1 MQREI
6 ESVPDDLK
14 YRNLIPSTITITEM
28 PYLIVF
34 GKLYVGL
41 KKNVMPKLPC
51 SKRDIS
57 SLEKF
62 SIPSASMFRHRSV
75 ANNKQSSSYKLLKK
89 KKRNKNQRLK
99 SSKSL
104 IVKCSLPLILAY
116 FQHPKW
122 HECDML

>member
-41 KKNVMPKLPC
+41 KKM
-51 SKRDIS
+51 
-57 SLEKF
+57 
-62 SIPSASMFRHRSV
+62 
-75 ANNKQSSSYKLLKK
+75 
-89 KKRNKNQRLK
+89 
-99 SSKSL
+99 
-104 IVKCSLPLILAY
+104 
-116 FQHPKW
+116 
-122 HECDML
+122 